1 MIDCLNVTDNETSAS
16 GRYNITHSCALF
28 DFTLYT
34 VFVGS
39 LCLMGVVGNALS
51 FVVLR
56 KDTGN
61 QSATTFLLRALA
73 AADTLVLLAAVPLYV
88 LPAVYPHSGYLKEY
102 YTIYI
107 GILPFLWPVYLV
119 PFTGAVFLT
128 VLVSLDR

>member
-1 MIDCLNVTDNETSAS
+1 MIIDCSNFTDNETSP
-16 GRYNITHSCALF
+16 ITNSCALF

-56 KDTGN
+56 KDTGG

-88 LPAVYPHSGYLKEY
+88 LPAIYPHAGYLKEY
-102 YTIYI
+102 YTLYM
-107 GILPFLWPVYLV
+107 GIMPFLWPVYLV